1 MDKKQIIAAFTKKA
15 PQPKVIPS
23 YDKAFWHDV
32 TKLDLPPSCSF
43 VPGGMFM
50 AWAVRNN
57 LLSNDFVEE
66 GEEDIT
72 AYTNNELSAGSLY
85 RWLGGYLHP
94 TMFIEECNLF
104 LQAYYGVHS
113 NDEAEEI
120 SPYWNDLKAA
130 MESEGSIYQIADS
143 TSNLQIVREILD
155 ARYAEFMK
163 QLQEEDEYKP
173 REISWAK
180 HSTEKRLALNSSE
193 WLEAEYKKL
202 HKYDAVIQLP
212 LTEDEFYFSHGSLFI
227 EDKNYKPSGKQW
239 STEDYQKGYVS
250 EPGYVQLSLLSDIG
264 IAKLRVEIGKYYPK
278 DEYQAALA
286 IPFEVS
292 DSGQLEAS
300 SVGTERIM
308 FALATGI
315 YKLVLAQYI
324 LEEDTRLGDI
334 LVADLFF
341 EPVDE
346 APTISQTLI
355 AHDSFS

>member
-1 MDKKQIIAAFTKKA
+1 
-15 PQPKVIPS
+15 
-23 YDKAFWHDV
+23 
-32 TKLDLPPSCSF
+32 
-43 VPGGMFM
+43 M
-50 AWAVRNN
+50 AWAVTNN
-57 LLSNDFVEE
+57 LLSKDFAEE

-113 NDEAEEI
+113 NEEAEEI
-120 SPYWNDLKAA
+120 SPYWNDLKSA
-130 MESEGSIYQIADS
+130 MEAEGSIYQIADS
-143 TSNLQIVREILD
+143 ISNLQIVREMLD
-155 ARYAEFMK
+155 SRYEEFKK
-163 QLQEEDEYKP
+163 QLQEDAEYKP
-173 REISWAK
+173 GEIAWAK
-180 HSTEKRLALNSSE
+180 LSTDKPLAFNSSE
-193 WLEAEYKKL
+193 WLEAEYQKL
-202 HKYDAVIQLP
+202 HKYDDVFQLP
-212 LTEDEFYFSHGSLFI
+212 LAEDEFYFSHGALFI

-250 EPGYVQLSLLSDIG
+250 EPGSVQLSFISAIG
-264 IAKLRVEIGKYYPK
+264 IAKLKIEIGKYHPK
-278 DEYQAALA
+278 EEYQAAIA

-300 SVGTERIM
+300 SVATERIM
-308 FALATGI
+308 FAISPGA
-315 YKLVLAQYI
+315 YKLIFAQYM

-346 APTISQTLI
+346 APTESETLI
-355 AHDSFS
+355 VHESFS